1 MEERLRRKLDLLAS
15 WRLSVMNLSASLS
28 RIAASRTTA
37 ITDRAIELRAAGK
50 DVISLSVGEPDF
62 ATPPH
67 VISAAKAALDAGDT
81 KYTAVPGTAALR
93 SAAALHFKRDLG
105 IEVPASQVIVSAG
118 GKQAIFHA
126 LLATLDPGDAVLIPS
141 PWWVSYPEIVRFAGA
156 EVVDLPTTAA
166 GGFRITAAQL
176 DAAITPQTRWLLLN
190 SPGNPTGATY
200 PAEELRALGE
210 VLRRHPQ
217 VLVMSDDIYAPL
229 RYTPGTH
236 ATLAAECPDLAD
248 RVLTVSGV
256 SKSHAMTGFR
266 IGVAAGPEWLIKA
279 MGRLQSHSSGNAAS
293 ISQAAAV
300 AAFEGP
306 QDFLRDWCE
315 RFRARRDM
323 VVAAINTVPGLSTPV
338 PDGAFYCM
346 VDAAPLMAR
355 FGDDEALCLH
365 LLDHGVAVVPAS
377 AFGGRD
383 GFRISFAA
391 DEARLSEAVRS
402 IAEALQ

>member
-1 MEERLRRKLDLLAS
+1 MTDPI
-15 WRLSVMNLSASLS
+15 LS
-28 RIAASRTTA
+28 RALARIAPSRTNA
-37 ITDRAIELRAAGK
+37 ITDRAMELRAEGR
-50 DVISLSVGEPDF
+50 DIISLSVGEPDF
-62 ATPPH
+62 ATPSH
-67 VISAAKAALDAGDT
+67 VVQAAKDALDAGDT
-81 KYTAVPGTAALR
+81 KYTAVPGSARLR
-93 SAAALHFKRDLG
+93 AAAALHFERDLG
-105 IEVPASQVIVSAG
+105 IIVPPAQVIVSAG

-126 LLATLDPGDAVLIPS
+126 LLATLDPGDEVLIPS

-156 EVVDLPTTAA
+156 TVVDLPTRAD
-166 GGFRITAAQL
+166 GGFRISAAQL
-176 DAAITPQTRWLLLN
+176 EAAITPATRWLLLN

-200 PAEELRALGE
+200 PAEELRALGD
-210 VLRRHPQ
+210 VLRRHPR

-229 RYTPGTH
+229 RYGAGAH
-236 ATLAAECPDLAD
+236 ATLAVECPDLAD

-266 IGVAAGPEWLIKA
+266 IGVAAGPLWLINA
-279 MGRLQSHSSGNAAS
+279 MARLQSHSSGNPAS

-306 QDFLRDWCE
+306 QEFLLDWRE
-315 RFRARRDM
+315 RFRARRDLC
-323 VVAAINTVPGLSTPV
+323 VAAINAIPGLSTPV

-355 FGDDEALCLH
+355 FGGEGPHADEALCLH
-365 LLDHGVAVVPAS
+365 LLEQGVAVVAAS

-391 DEARLSEAVRS
+391 DEATLE
-402 IAEALQ
+402 EALRRIADAVV

>member
-1 MEERLRRKLDLLAS
+1 MKI
-15 WRLSVMNLSASLS
+15 SAALG
-28 RIAASRTTA
+28 RIAPSRTNA
-37 ITDRAIELRAAGK
+37 ITDRAFELRAAGK

-62 ATPPH
+62 ATPAH
-67 VISAAKAALDAGDT
+67 VIAAAKAALDAGDT
-81 KYTAVPGTAALR
+81 KYTAVSGTQALR
-93 SAAALHFKRDLG
+93 EAAALHFARDLG
-105 IEVPASQVIVSAG
+105 ITVPPGRVIVSAG

-126 LLATLDPGDAVLIPS
+126 LLATLDPGDEVLVPS

-156 EVVDLPTTAA
+156 QVVDLPTNAA

-176 DAAITPQTRWLLLN
+176 DAAITPRTRWLLLN

-200 PAEELRALGE
+200 PAEELRALGA
-210 VLRRHPQ
+210 VLVRHPQ

-229 RYTPGTH
+229 RYTPGAH
-236 ATLAAECPDLAD
+236 ATLSVECPGLAD

-266 IGVAAGPEWLIKA
+266 IGVAAGPEWLVKA
-279 MGRLQSHSSGNAAS
+279 MGKLQSHSSGNAAS

-300 AAFEGP
+300 AAFAGP
-306 QDFLRDWCE
+306 QDFLLDWRE
-315 RFRARRDM
+315 KFRVRRDR
-323 VVAAINTVPGLSTPV
+323 VVATINAVPGLSAPV

-355 FGDDEALCLH
+355 FGDDSALALH
-365 LLDHGVAVVPAS
+365 LLDHGVAIVPAS
-377 AFGGRD
+377 AFGGAD

-391 DEARLSEAVRS
+391 DEAQLE
-402 IAEALQ
+402 EALRRIAKAVA

>member
-1 MEERLRRKLDLLAS
+1 MKI
-15 WRLSVMNLSASLS
+15 SAALG
-28 RIAASRTTA
+28 RIRPSRTNA
-37 ITDRAIELRAAGK
+37 ITDRAFELRAAGR

-62 ATPPH
+62 ATPAN
-67 VISAAKAALDAGDT
+67 VLAAAKAALDAGEAR
-81 KYTAVPGTAALR
+81 YTPVGGTARLKQATV
-93 SAAALHFKRDLG
+93 LHFARDLG
-105 IEVPASQVIVSAG
+105 IEVPVSQVTASAG

-126 LLATLDPGDAVLIPS
+126 LLATLDPGDEVLIPA

-156 EVVDLPTTAA
+156 EVVDLPTNAA

-176 DAAITPQTRWLLLN
+176 EAAITPRSRWLLLN

-200 PAEELRALGE
+200 PAEELRSLGE

-217 VLVMSDDIYAPL
+217 VMVLSDDIYAPL
-229 RYTPGTH
+229 RYTPGSH
-236 ATLAAECPDLAD
+236 ATLAVECPDLAE
-248 RVLTVSGV
+248 RILTVSGV

-266 IGVAAGPEWLIKA
+266 IGVAAGPLWLIQA
-279 MGRLQSHSSGNAAS
+279 MARLQSHSSGNPAS

-306 QDFLRDWCE
+306 QDFLADWRE

-323 VVAAINTVPGLSTPV
+323 VVAAINAVPGLACPV

-365 LLDHGVAVVPAS
+365 LLEQGVAVVAAS

-391 DEARLSEAVRS
+391 DDAKL
-402 IAEALQ
+402 AEATRRIAKALA